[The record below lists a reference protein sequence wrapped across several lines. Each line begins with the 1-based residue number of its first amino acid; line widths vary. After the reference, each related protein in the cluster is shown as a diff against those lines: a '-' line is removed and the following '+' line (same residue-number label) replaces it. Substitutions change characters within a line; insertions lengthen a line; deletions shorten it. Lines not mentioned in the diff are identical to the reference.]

1 MNKQSLKEKAIALEK
16 AFIEY
21 SKISNDIKRLSA
33 YQPLVAAILDAKN
46 GTINESRE
54 LQLSYWLF
62 ETDIQSYPVFE
73 QALAEFSLELGGFNT
88 E

>member
-1 MNKQSLKEKAIALEK
+1 MNKRSLKEKAIALEK

-21 SKISNDIKRLSA
+21 SKLSNDIKRLSA
-33 YQPLVAAILDAKN
+33 YQPLVIAIADAKSEA
-46 GTINESRE
+46 INEFRE

-73 QALAEFSLELGGFNT
+73 EALAVFSLELGGFNA